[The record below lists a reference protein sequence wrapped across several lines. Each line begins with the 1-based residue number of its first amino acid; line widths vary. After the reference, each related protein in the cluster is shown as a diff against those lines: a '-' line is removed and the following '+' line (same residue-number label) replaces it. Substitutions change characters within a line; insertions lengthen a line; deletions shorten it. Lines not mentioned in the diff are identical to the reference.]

1 MLPLPLPLPEPL
13 PLPVPSSS
21 PRLSGPHAIRKAA
34 RRRNVRIGATLTRW
48 RGFPRYIPVVGAPDD
63 PSTELLA
70 PGAEPVTAPASTAA
84 TSLIGRTLG
93 RFVIMERLGKGG
105 SGEVFRAQQVQLGRS
120 AVIKV
125 LRREVATAPNRVE
138 RFLREAKLAS
148 RLDHPYAAHIYAFGA
163 EPDSVLW
170 IAMEHVK
177 GITLDELVA
186 RR

>member
-1 MLPLPLPLPEPL
+1 
-13 PLPVPSSS
+13 
-21 PRLSGPHAIRKAA
+21 
-34 RRRNVRIGATLTRW
+34 
-48 RGFPRYIPVVGAPDD
+48 VGAPEDS
-63 PSTELLA
+63 STELLG
-70 PGAEPVTAPASTAA
+70 PGEQSAA
-84 TSLIGRTLG
+84 TPEAPPASLIGRTLG

-163 EPDSVLW
+163 EPDNVLW

-177 GITLDELVA
+177 GMTLDELVA
-186 RR
+186 RRGAIPAAVLGPQLARQLEVVE

>member
-1 MLPLPLPLPEPL
+1 
-13 PLPVPSSS
+13 V
-21 PRLSGPHAIRKAA
+21 
-34 RRRNVRIGATLTRW
+34 GAT
-48 RGFPRYIPVVGAPDD
+48 DD
-63 PSTELLA
+63 PSTELLPA
-70 PGAEPVTAPASTAA
+70 GASPVTGPATTHEAP

-148 RLDHPYAAHIYAFGA
+148 RLDHPYAAHVYAFGI
-163 EPDSVLW
+163 EPDNVLRSRW
-170 IAMEHVK
+170 S
-177 GITLDELVA
+177 T
-186 RR
+186 